1 MGKRRRDRQKEDR
14 MRKGYTGLL
23 AAALIGAILTG
34 CAGASGSDGHGA
46 GSQEEQPL
54 KEITFV
60 LDWTP
65 NTNHTGLY
73 VAREKGYFR
82 DAGLEVTMVQ
92 PPENGAE
99 VLAASG
105 KAQFAMSFQDS
116 YPAQYIRHH
125 FPEGGGGGQAQGTG
139 RQTVCH
145 LGPSH

>member
-1 MGKRRRDRQKEDR
+1 

-65 NTNHTGLY
+65 NTTIQ
-73 VAREKGYFR
+73 GY
-82 DAGLEVTMVQ
+82 MW
-92 PPENGAE
+92 P
-99 VLAASG
+99 G
-105 KAQFAMSFQDS
+105 KKD
-116 YPAQYIRHH
+116 I
-125 FPEGGGGGQAQGTG
+125 
-139 RQTVCH
+139 
-145 LGPSH
+145 LGMRALR

>member
-1 MGKRRRDRQKEDR
+1 

-82 DAGLEVTMVQ
+82 DAGLEVTIVQ

-105 KAQFAMSFQDS
+105 KAQFSMSCQDS
-116 YPAQYIRHH
+116 LAPA
-125 FPEGGGGGQAQGTG
+125 
-139 RQTVCH
+139 
-145 LGPSH
+145 L

>member
-99 VLAASG
+99 VLLRQARPSLPCLFRTAWRLRFQA
-105 KAQFAMSFQDS
+105 KTSF
-116 YPAQYIRHH
+116 R
-125 FPEGGGGGQAQGTG
+125 
-139 RQTVCH
+139 
-145 LGPSH
+145 